1 MSDPRPHPNT
11 DDMARHLSHLFGE
24 LPASAEGL
32 IELGFTQAAAPHPL
46 NRARHFD
53 IGHLLELA
61 AEAAELNATPGV
73 NAYVGPGIRKA
84 TTRRNTRTGAADIIA
99 VPAVWADL
107 DDVGSVDRAREF
119 LSQANLQPSLVVQT
133 GEYPYQR
140 AQLWWRL
147 DEPEADLQEARH
159 LLAGLAA
166 RLGGDKL
173 VINPDRLMR
182 LAGSIAWPL
191 KPGRKTEITKIIEW

>member
-1 MSDPRPHPNT
+1 MIDPRPHPNT
-11 DDMARHLSHLFGE
+11 DDMVRHLSHLFGS

-46 NRARHFD
+46 NRAKHFELGD
-53 IGHLLELA
+53 LLELA

-73 NAYVGPGIRKA
+73 NVYLGPGIRKA
-84 TTRRNTRTGAADIIA
+84 TTRRNTRTGAADIMA
-99 VPAVWADL
+99 LPAVWADL
-107 DDVGSVDRAREF
+107 DDAGSVDRAREF

-140 AQLWWRL
+140 AQLWWRF
-147 DEPEADLQEARH
+147 DEPEADLKEARH

-191 KPGRKTEITKIIEW
+191 KPGRKTELTKIIEW

>member
-1 MSDPRPHPNT
+1 MGEPPFHPNI
-11 DDMARHLSHLFGE
+11 DDMALHLAHLFGS
-24 LPASAEGL
+24 LPASATGL
-32 IELGFTQAAAPHPL
+32 IELGYTNAAAPHPL
-46 NRARHFD
+46 NKARHFELGD
-53 IGHLLELA
+53 LLELA

-99 VPAVWADL
+99 LPAVWADL
-107 DDVGSVDRAREF
+107 DDEGAVDRAREF
-119 LSQANLQPSLVVQT
+119 LVGAGLQPSLAVQT

-140 AQLWWRL
+140 AQIWWRL

-159 LLAGLAA
+159 LLASFAA

>member
-1 MSDPRPHPNT
+1 MSDPRPHPNI
-11 DDMARHLSHLFGE
+11 DDMVRHLEHLFGE

-32 IELGFTQAAAPHPL
+32 IELGYTQAAAPHPL
-46 NRARHFD
+46 NRAKHFD
-53 IGHLLELA
+53 IGELLELA
-61 AEAAELNATPGV
+61 TEAAELNAVPGV
-73 NAYVGPGIRKA
+73 NVYIGPGLRKA

-107 DDVGSVDRAREF
+107 DDEGSVDRARVF
-119 LSQANLQPSLVVQT
+119 LAEANLQPSLVVQT
-133 GEYPYQR
+133 GAYPYQR

-147 DEPEADLQEARH
+147 DEPQTDLQEARH

-182 LAGSIAWPL
+182 LAGSVAWPM
-191 KPGRKTEITKIIEW
+191 KPGRKTELTKPITW